1 MAEAVHWVIKGSK
14 AIKGTGQRPVS
25 SHIHPVMFIVNLWEM
40 RKRLAHL
47 TVFFEVWIRQISII
61 TWQCYSALLQ
71 LREANQRDGLLLQ
84 ILTQIL
90 FTSFHIYVFH
100 PVIRWSCIKSL
111 LDTDCLLAR
120 TPQRSYVQI
129 KYWGFR
135 SYGPLKH
142 LVLHWWLPRWFAS
155 FRLESGLGKWSRARR
170 RVAKHVSP
178 CDHFGL
184 GLELLFV
191 VSWPLLAEVEP
202 TFPCDFYPWREKV
215 FVKCVDEQHKMGW
228 WRRFI
233 NDIVFQDFSAQTPLR
248 GFLSNM
254 FENHHHNNPR
264 AQAKGSKDHN
274 TKKVKLLDIHSN
286 PPNGPSQRGAR
297 IPLRSAGG
305 T

>member
-1 MAEAVHWVIKGSK
+1 MLQCTSATARGKP
-14 AIKGTGQRPVS
+14 TGWTPPANPNS
-25 SHIHPVMFIVNLWEM
+25 NL
-40 RKRLAHL
+40 
-47 TVFFEVWIRQISII
+47 
-61 TWQCYSALLQ
+61 
-71 LREANQRDGLLLQ
+71 
-84 ILTQIL
+84 
-90 FTSFHIYVFH
+90 TSFHIYVFH

-202 TFPCDFYPWREKV
+202 TFPCDFYPWREKA
-215 FVKCVDEQHKMGW
+215 FVKCLVDEQHKMGW

-233 NDIVFQDFSAQTPLR
+233 NDILFQDFSAQTPLR
-248 GFLSNM
+248 GFLSSM
-254 FENHHHNNPR
+254 FENHHHDNPR
-264 AQAKGSKDHN
+264 AQAKGSKDSKTTTLKRSN
-274 TKKVKLLDIHSN
+274 FWTFIRTVEPTKRTLPEGKPGSQ
-286 PPNGPSQRGAR
+286 PESPSAQRGEQGQHQGSGGCDHKWCQW
-297 IPLRSAGG
+297 RSRWTDLNSIKCSNDMIGYH
-305 T
+305 